1 MDVLN
6 LQKRLAEVETKLN
19 LSNLKTEQ
27 ESLKIQSV
35 DPNLWQD
42 QNKASLIM
50 QDLSDVTKTI
60 NQLEQFKSEIDNLI
74 EINSLLLAKPDDNMQ
89 KELDRNLNKI
99 NDELEQLEN
108 QTYLSGKYDKN
119 FAIFSIHSGQGGTEA
134 MDWASILQ
142 RMYLRYFDKKGWKY
156 EMLDMVMGDEAGIK
170 SVSFKVSAPYA
181 YGYLCREGGVHRLVR
196 LSPFNANQLRQTS
209 FAKVEV
215 SPVIKGND
223 ELAPIKPEEVE
234 FTAYRAGGHGGQN
247 VNKVSTAVR
256 ITHITTGLVF
266 SCQSQ
271 RSQEQNREVA
281 MEMLASKLWALE
293 QEKRAS
299 EQKDIKGANIIAG
312 WGHQIRSYVLHPYKM
327 VKDLRTRYETSLT
340 DSILDGDLDGF
351 IFAELRLL

>member
-1 MDVLN
+1 MDALS
-6 LQKRLAEVETKLN
+6 LQKRLSEIENKLN
-19 LSNLKTEQ
+19 VTSLKSQQEILKT
-27 ESLKIQSV
+27 QSV
-35 DPNLWQD
+35 DPNLWQN
-42 QNKASLIM
+42 QSKASEIM
-50 QDLSDVTKTI
+50 QNLSDVTKTI
-60 NQLEQFKSEIDNLI
+60 SELDRFKSEINNLV
-74 EINSLLLAKPDDNMQ
+74 ELSELLVTEPDENLNV
-89 KELDRNLNKI
+89 ELEKNLNKI
-99 NDELEQLEN
+99 NGELEQLEN

-119 FAIFSIHSGQGGTEA
+119 AAIFSIHSGQGGTEA

-156 EMLDMVMGDEAGIK
+156 EMLDMTMGDEAGIK
-170 SVSFKVSAPYA
+170 SVSFKINAPYA

-196 LSPFNANQLRQTS
+196 LSPFNADQLRQTS

-215 SPVIKGND
+215 SPVISD
-223 ELAPIKPEEVE
+223 ATEIMVRPEDVE

-256 ITHITTGLVF
+256 ITHKPTGLVF

-271 RSQEQNREVA
+271 RSQEQNRMVA
-281 MEMLASKLWALE
+281 MEMLASKLWSME

-340 DSILDGDLDGF
+340 DAVLDGDLDGF
-351 IFAELRLL
+351 ISSELRLL